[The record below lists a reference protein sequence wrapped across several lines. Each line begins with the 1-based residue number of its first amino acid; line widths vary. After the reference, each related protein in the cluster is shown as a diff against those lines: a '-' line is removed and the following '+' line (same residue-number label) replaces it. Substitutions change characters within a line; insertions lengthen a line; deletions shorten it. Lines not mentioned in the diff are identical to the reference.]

1 MVLAESLSGD
11 RPESAL
17 TSDNSEN
24 TTDAVRSCQPG
35 GEVPA
40 GGVAWGRDDAYVQ
53 PVLVGRLTAAALTY
67 ALDGRRF
74 GGRSR
79 ISLQEGRPAG
89 GGGPD
94 QEVER

>member
-1 MVLAESLSGD
+1 M
-11 RPESAL
+11 R
-17 TSDNSEN
+17 
-24 TTDAVRSCQPG
+24 G
-35 GEVPA
+35 GRVKSPVPRA
-40 GGVAWGRDDAYVQ
+40 GQAYRGARDDAYVYSA
-53 PVLVGRLTAAALTY
+53 LAGRLTAAAHTY
-67 ALDGRRF
+67 APYGRRF

>member
-1 MVLAESLSGD
+1 
-11 RPESAL
+11 
-17 TSDNSEN
+17 
-24 TTDAVRSCQPG
+24 
-35 GEVPA
+35 
-40 GGVAWGRDDAYVQ
+40 VQ

-94 QEVER
+94 QEVDE

>member
-1 MVLAESLSGD
+1 VRHGRVKSRAE
-11 RPESAL
+11 RA
-17 TSDNSEN
+17 
-24 TTDAVRSCQPG
+24 AQAYG
-35 GEVPA
+35 GA
-40 GGVAWGRDDAYVQ
+40 RDDAYVY
-53 PVLVGRLTAAALTY
+53 PALAGRLTAAAHTY

>member
-1 MVLAESLSGD
+1 MRD
-11 RPESAL
+11 RRV
-17 TSDNSEN
+17 NSR
-24 TTDAVRSCQPG
+24 AVRSPREYRG
-35 GEVPA
+35 
-40 GGVAWGRDDAYVQ
+40 GRDDAYVYRA
-53 PVLVGRLTAAALTY
+53 LVGRLTAAVHTY